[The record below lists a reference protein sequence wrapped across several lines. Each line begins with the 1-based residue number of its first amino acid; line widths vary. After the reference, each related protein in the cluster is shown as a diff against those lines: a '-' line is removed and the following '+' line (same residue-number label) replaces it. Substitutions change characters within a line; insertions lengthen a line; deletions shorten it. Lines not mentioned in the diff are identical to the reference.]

1 MSSELRV
8 DKIIP
13 TDGAP
18 TGGGGGIVQVKYVE
32 SSTYQSFT
40 STSYID
46 VTNMSLSFT
55 PKFSTSRILVLAD
68 VRVLTIETGSGGTDA
83 AMVLAIVK
91 DGTVIQTGETRFKA
105 YNSGYRGC
113 FQSSLQTFDVAGT
126 TNAITFKL
134 QCKSVAGTNVKEIN
148 PSNAAQNDVST
159 FTVMAVSA

>member
-13 TDGAP
+13 TDGVP

-32 SSTYQSFT
+32 SSTFQSFT
-40 STSYID
+40 STSYVD

-68 VRVLTIETGSGGTDA
+68 VRVLTIETGNSGTDA

-91 DGTVIQTGETRFKA
+91 DL
-105 YNSGYRGC
+105 
-113 FQSSLQTFDVAGT
+113 SL
-126 TNAITFKL
+126 IH
-134 QCKSVAGTNVKEIN
+134 I
-148 PSNAAQNDVST
+148 
-159 FTVMAVSA
+159 